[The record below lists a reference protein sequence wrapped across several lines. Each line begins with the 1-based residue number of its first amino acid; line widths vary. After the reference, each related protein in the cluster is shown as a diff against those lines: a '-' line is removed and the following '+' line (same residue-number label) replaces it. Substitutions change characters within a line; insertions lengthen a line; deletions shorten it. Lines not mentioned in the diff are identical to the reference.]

1 MARPQETF
9 NKKELE
15 KKKLQ
20 KRKEK
25 AQRRDERKAN
35 AKEGKSFEDMLAYVD
50 ENGNISSTPPDPTK
64 KKTIN
69 AQDIVTGSRNIEG
82 HDPVSSIRKGKVT
95 FFNSAKGFGFI
106 KDDESGQSVF
116 VHSRSVT
123 VAIKENDRVLFETI
137 QDQRGPSAINV
148 KLLR

>member
-15 KKKLQ
+15 KRKLQ

-25 AQRRDERKAN
+25 EQRRDERKAN
-35 AKEGKSFEDMLAYVD
+35 AKDGKSFEDMIAYVD
-50 ENGNISSTPPDPTK
+50 EDGNISSTPPDPTK
-64 KKTIN
+64 KKTIK

-82 HDPVSSIRKGKVT
+82 HAPINAPRKGKVT

-116 VHSRSVT
+116 VHSRAVS
-123 VAIKENDRVLFETI
+123 VAIKENDSVLFEVI
-137 QDQRGPSAINV
+137 QDQRGPSAVNV